1 MQLDLA
7 PFDGEPG
14 RSVQPARHE
23 THNRVIMCAARAA
36 NAASAASAASS
47 AAALRDR
54 NRSSS
59 SASDNP
65 PYGGVRT
72 GFRLTE

>member
-23 THNRVIMCAARAA
+23 THNRVIMSRRQGRERRLGGERGV
-36 NAASAASAASS
+36 
-47 AAALRDR
+47 LRR
-54 NRSSS
+54 GTPGQKPIKQLRV
-59 SASDNP
+59 
-65 PYGGVRT
+65 G
-72 GFRLTE
+72 